1 MPDVSS
7 LRNSSF
13 SIPLP
18 SRDDVVEPELAAPWS
33 VEQCSPHMKNV
44 VLSKNFTLPEHE
56 RPVVKHDEY
65 SSMGS
70 EIPVIDLSVLESPG
84 EDAISIRKVL
94 VSQVR
99 EACLAWGFF
108 QVVNHGIPQI
118 LLERIQNQARRFFR
132 LPFSEKMKVV
142 KEPGKLTGYGHATVK
157 KDDVRPWSEGFYLA
171 RDETVD
177 AFSRQLWPHGNNDD
191 FV

>member
-1 MPDVSS
+1 MPDFSLSRNRPLSLPLSS
-7 LRNSSF
+7 RG
-13 SIPLP
+13 
-18 SRDDVVEPELAAPWS
+18 DVAEPELAAPWS
-33 VEQCSPHMKNV
+33 VEQCSPHKKNV
-44 VLSKNFTLPEHE
+44 VLSRDFVLPEHE
-56 RPVVKHDEY
+56 RPAVKHDEY
-65 SSMGS
+65 ASIGL
-70 EIPVIDLSVLESPG
+70 EIPVIDLSVLGCSG
-84 EDAISIRKVL
+84 DDAISAREVL
-94 VSQVR
+94 VAQVR

-108 QVVNHGIPQI
+108 QVVNHGIPLT

-177 AFSRQLWPHGNNDD
+177 AFSHQLWPHGNNHD